1 MNKLKTAIKKKH
13 DEIKGL
19 QEQLTGI
26 KNFVSQSEHQF
37 IKALTP
43 QMVKVDPTY
52 KLNKQKLLRD
62 IRILRKFYHGKIPA
76 ETTNDAEQLHIT
88 LSKCKQTLEQ
98 VIGDVAVYGI
108 QQYEQSHS
116 KESSAVNLNVIM
128 SVSPQDNKST
138 VTNSCF
144 MGDNIPGQTSVL
156 QSGKPIQL
164 DKLQKVEG
172 KKTSHKRRKKLDFK
186 QKRKHTKRKHNFR
199 RRRKVS
205 PKPKVVLVP
214 AAMMVG
220 AI

>member
-1 MNKLKTAIKKKH
+1 MML
-13 DEIKGL
+13 
-19 QEQLTGI
+19 
-26 KNFVSQSEHQF
+26 
-37 IKALTP
+37 
-43 QMVKVDPTY
+43 
-52 KLNKQKLLRD
+52 
-62 IRILRKFYHGKIPA
+62 
-76 ETTNDAEQLHIT
+76 
-88 LSKCKQTLEQ
+88 
-98 VIGDVAVYGI
+98 VAVYGI

-144 MGDNIPGQTSVL
+144 MGDNVRGQTSVL

-214 AAMMVG
+214 AAMVG

>member
-1 MNKLKTAIKKKH
+1 MML
-13 DEIKGL
+13 
-19 QEQLTGI
+19 
-26 KNFVSQSEHQF
+26 
-37 IKALTP
+37 
-43 QMVKVDPTY
+43 
-52 KLNKQKLLRD
+52 
-62 IRILRKFYHGKIPA
+62 
-76 ETTNDAEQLHIT
+76 
-88 LSKCKQTLEQ
+88 
-98 VIGDVAVYGI
+98 VAVYGI

-116 KESSAVNLNVIM
+116 KESSAVNLNVTM

>member
-1 MNKLKTAIKKKH
+1 M
-13 DEIKGL
+13 
-19 QEQLTGI
+19 
-26 KNFVSQSEHQF
+26 
-37 IKALTP
+37 
-43 QMVKVDPTY
+43 
-52 KLNKQKLLRD
+52 
-62 IRILRKFYHGKIPA
+62 
-76 ETTNDAEQLHIT
+76 
-88 LSKCKQTLEQ
+88 
-98 VIGDVAVYGI
+98 YGI

-116 KESSAVNLNVIM
+116 KESSAVNLNVTM
-128 SVSPQDNKST
+128 SVSPQDNKSS